1 MRVHY
6 NKLIQTE
13 IRQLTRFK
21 EQAEKRSSPETILK
35 FEEKIRELENE
46 LEEDTSRYLNFVKE
60 QEEMVASQQK
70 NQQEKKSQS
79 QTDSENQEK
88 LDAFYKKENQIRRDD
103 RILQHQMRKEWEWL
117 CRQDE
122 KLPEYIR
129 ANLRKMPNNKGY
141 IWKGIW
147 YFGHLPAEKNNDL
160 LIMFERP
167 MGMQDMLVHEIKQG
181 EFHRIIQKSKNK
193 QNEHHTQ
200 TANSKLKR

>member
-21 EQAEKRSSPETILK
+21 EQAEKRSSPETIAK

-46 LEEDTSRYLNFVKE
+46 LEEDTPRYLKFVKD
-60 QEEMVASQQK
+60 QQEMVASQEK
-70 NQQEKKSQS
+70 HQQEKKSQV
-79 QTDSENQEK
+79 QCDSENQEK
-88 LDAFYKKENQIRRDD
+88 LDAFYKKENQIRRED
-103 RILQHQMRKEWEWL
+103 RILQHQMKKEWEWL

-129 ANLRKMPNNKGY
+129 SNLKKMPNNKGY

-147 YFGHLPAEKNNDL
+147 YFGFLPAEKNNDL

-181 EFHRIIQKSKNK
+181 EFHRIIQKSKTKN
-193 QNEHHTQ
+193 NDHHTS
-200 TANSKLKR
+200 NSRLKR

>member
-21 EQAEKRSSPETILK
+21 EQAEKRSSPETIAK
-35 FEEKIRELENE
+35 FEDKIRELENE
-46 LEEDTSRYLNFVKE
+46 LEEDTPRYIKFVKD
-60 QEEMVASQQK
+60 QQDMVASQEK
-70 NQQEKKSQS
+70 NQQEKKSQL
-79 QTDSENQEK
+79 QCDSENQEK
-88 LDAFYKKENQIRRDD
+88 LDAFYKKENQIRRED
-103 RILQHQMRKEWEWL
+103 RILQHQMKKEWEWL

-129 ANLRKMPNNKGY
+129 ANLKKMPNNKGY

-147 YFGHLPAEKNNDL
+147 YFGFLPAEKNNDL

-181 EFHRIIQKSKNK
+181 EFHRIIQKSKTKN
-193 QNEHHTQ
+193 NDHHTS
-200 TANSKLKR
+200 NSRLKR

>member
-21 EQAEKRSSPETILK
+21 EQAEKRSSPETIAK

-46 LEEDTSRYLNFVKE
+46 LEEDTPRYLKFVKD
-60 QEEMVASQQK
+60 QQEMVASQEK
-70 NQQEKKSQS
+70 YQQEKKSQV
-79 QTDSENQEK
+79 QCDSENQEK
-88 LDAFYKKENQIRRDD
+88 LDAFYKKENQIRRED
-103 RILQHQMRKEWEWL
+103 RILQHQMKKEWEWL

-129 ANLRKMPNNKGY
+129 SNLKKMPNNKGY

-147 YFGHLPAEKNNDL
+147 YFGFLPAEKNNDL

-181 EFHRIIQKSKNK
+181 EFHRIIQKSKTKN
-193 QNEHHTQ
+193 NDHHTS
-200 TANSKLKR
+200 NSRLKR

>member
-21 EQAEKRSSPETILK
+21 EQAEKRSSPETIAK
-35 FEEKIRELENE
+35 FEEKIRELEKE
-46 LEEDTSRYLNFVKE
+46 LEEDTPRYIKFVKD
-60 QEEMVASQQK
+60 QQEMVASQEK
-70 NQQEKKSQS
+70 NQQEKRSQV
-79 QTDSENQEK
+79 QCDSENQEK
-88 LDAFYKKENQIRRDD
+88 LDAFYKKENQIRRED
-103 RILQHQMRKEWEWL
+103 RILQHQMKKEWEWL

-129 ANLRKMPNNKGY
+129 SNLKKMPNNKGY

-147 YFGHLPAEKNNDL
+147 YFGFLPAEKNNDL

-167 MGMQDMLVHEIKQG
+167 MGMHDMLVHEIKQG
-181 EFHRIIQKSKNK
+181 EFHRIIQKSKTKN
-193 QNEHHTQ
+193 NDHHTS
-200 TANSKLKR
+200 NSRLKR

>member
-21 EQAEKRSSPETILK
+21 EQAEKRSSPETIAK

-46 LEEDTSRYLNFVKE
+46 LEEDTPRYIKFVKD
-60 QEEMVASQQK
+60 QQEMVASQEK
-70 NQQEKKSQS
+70 HHQEKKSQV
-79 QTDSENQEK
+79 QCDSENQEK
-88 LDAFYKKENQIRRDD
+88 LDAFYKKENQIRRED
-103 RILQHQMRKEWEWL
+103 RILQHQMKKEWEWL

-129 ANLRKMPNNKGY
+129 SNLKKMPNNKGY

-147 YFGHLPAEKNNDL
+147 YFGFLPAEKNNDL

-167 MGMQDMLVHEIKQG
+167 MGMQDMLVHEIKKG
-181 EFHRIIQKSKNK
+181 EFHRIIQKSKTRN
-193 QNEHHTQ
+193 NDHHT
-200 TANSKLKR
+200 SSSRLKR